1 MKQTNKI
8 KRVKITF
15 LLIIALLLAMSFAF
29 SSNKTEATSSVVVG
43 HETENPEQQEAQQ
56 PKKGN
61 MNPRSLGC
69 VVCHTGSESMHAD
82 GDDELDIGCADCH
95 GGDPKETQDKIKAH
109 VQPKYLKTG
118 TDTANIERLAALW
131 NKESDEYIRFVNPG

>member
-1 MKQTNKI
+1 MNQTSKI

-15 LLIIALLLAMSFAF
+15 LLSIAILLAMSFAL
-29 SSNKTEATSSVVVG
+29 SNSKTDATSSVVVG
-43 HETENPEQQEAQQ
+43 HETESSEPQEAQK
-56 PKKGN
+56 PKKTN

-95 GGDPKETQDKIKAH
+95 GGDPKETMNKVKAH
-109 VQPKYLKTG
+109 VQPRILKPEET
-118 TDTANIERLAALW
+118 
-131 NKESDEYIRFVNPG
+131 SNPVR

>member
-1 MKQTNKI
+1 MNQTSKI

-15 LLIIALLLAMSFAF
+15 LLFIALLLAMSFALPN
-29 SSNKTEATSSVVVG
+29 SKTEATSSVVVG
-43 HETENPEQQEAQQ
+43 HGKESPDKESPDKESPENESAEPKQEAQKE
-56 PKKGN
+56 KKPT

-95 GGDPKETQDKIKAH
+95 GGDPKETMNKVKAH
-109 VQPKYLKTG
+109 VQPRFLKSE
-118 TDTANIERLAALW
+118 D
-131 NKESDEYIRFVNPG
+131 